1 MRLGVTKCV
10 IMNIYRKKCC
20 KDFLLVNIL
29 SQCFNPLKGPRS
41 HGPHAYKIKLEGDK
55 FGRKSTSHCC
65 WFCWLGG
72 LTLHCK
78 FSLSIIQGKINESS
92 DKLRTESLV
101 KALTTHNLRPF
112 EDNNYHTNLHSPLS
126 EQQLSHT
133 LALTTY
139 HECPFSKTTTS
150 HILAARWERHWLVNW
165 SKDITMGFP

>member
-20 KDFLLVNIL
+20 KDFLLVNLL
-29 SQCFNPLKGPRS
+29 SQCFHPLKGPRS

-92 DKLRTESLV
+92 DRLGSRELGESV
-101 KALTTHNLRPF
+101 
-112 EDNNYHTNLHSPLS
+112 DHTQLETLWG
-126 EQQLSHT
+126 QQLSHEF
-133 LALTTY
+133 AFTT
-139 HECPFSKTTTS
+139 FRATIIA
-150 HILAARWERHWLVNW
+150 HISINHISRVPIL
-165 SKDITMGFP
+165 